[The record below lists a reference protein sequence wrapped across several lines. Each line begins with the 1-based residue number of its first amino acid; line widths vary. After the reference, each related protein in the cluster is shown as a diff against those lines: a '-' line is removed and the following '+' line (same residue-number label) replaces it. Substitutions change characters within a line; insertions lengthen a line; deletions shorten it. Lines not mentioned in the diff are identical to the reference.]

1 MFIDL
6 IVGARPNFI
15 KIYGIIKELKRNKK
29 INFRLIHTGQHYNKN
44 LSLDFFKQLNLP
56 KPHHNLNAGSGTQAE
71 QTSKIMLGY
80 EKLIL
85 TKKPKMCIV
94 VGDVNSTMACAIVAK
109 KFNIMISHIEGGL
122 RSFDFGMPEEVN
134 RVVTDSITDFFFTT
148 SHHANKNLKN
158 IGVKNK
164 QIFFVGNTMIDT
176 LVANLVKLRKP
187 TIWEKLNLEKKKY
200 FLITLHRPT
209 NVDEEKGLGKIL
221 ETISKFSMN
230 YKLIFC
236 VHPRTVSNI
245 NNKFKKLNNFFFVE
259 PQSYLNFLYL
269 MKNSKGVLTDSGGI
283 TEEATFMNIP
293 CITFR
298 NTTERPETVLD
309 GTNILIGNNL
319 NNLKKYIKKIH
330 NNKWKVTSIPKK
342 WDGKSS
348 KRIVKIL
355 ERILSVNE

>member
-1 MFIDL
+1 
-6 IVGARPNFI
+6 
-15 KIYGIIKELKRNKK
+15 
-29 INFRLIHTGQHYNKN
+29 
-44 LSLDFFKQLNLP
+44 
-56 KPHHNLNAGSGTQAE
+56 
-71 QTSKIMLGY
+71 
-80 EKLIL
+80 
-85 TKKPKMCIV
+85 
-94 VGDVNSTMACAIVAK
+94 
-109 KFNIMISHIEGGL
+109 
-122 RSFDFGMPEEVN
+122 
-134 RVVTDSITDFFFTT
+134 
-148 SHHANKNLKN
+148 
-158 IGVKNK
+158 
-164 QIFFVGNTMIDT
+164 MIDT

-187 TIWEKLNLEKKKY
+187 TIWKKLNLEKKKY

-319 NNLKKYIKKIH
+319 NNLKNILKKFIKI
-330 NNKWKVTSIPKK
+330 N
-342 WDGKSS
+342 G
-348 KRIVKIL
+348 R
-355 ERILSVNE
+355 

>member
-1 MFIDL
+1 
-6 IVGARPNFI
+6 
-15 KIYGIIKELKRNKK
+15 
-29 INFRLIHTGQHYNKN
+29 
-44 LSLDFFKQLNLP
+44 
-56 KPHHNLNAGSGTQAE
+56 
-71 QTSKIMLGY
+71 
-80 EKLIL
+80 
-85 TKKPKMCIV
+85 
-94 VGDVNSTMACAIVAK
+94 
-109 KFNIMISHIEGGL
+109 
-122 RSFDFGMPEEVN
+122 
-134 RVVTDSITDFFFTT
+134 
-148 SHHANKNLKN
+148 
-158 IGVKNK
+158 
-164 QIFFVGNTMIDT
+164 
-176 LVANLVKLRKP
+176 
-187 TIWEKLNLEKKKY
+187 
-200 FLITLHRPT
+200 
-209 NVDEEKGLGKIL
+209 
-221 ETISKFSMN
+221 MN

-309 GTNILIGNNL
+309 GTNTLIGNNL